1 MTPPNAEHSCPIVA
15 GAGAVPLYGPE
26 YESSLM
32 ALVMSATRSSRWIHD
47 THCWP
52 VPKGPPA
59 KSSKMGSLL
68 VFFLVGGLVW
78 GGRGGRLS
86 VVGFCLVVFAP
97 GCVLPCQPPRSL

>member
-1 MTPPNAEHSCPIVA
+1 MAPPNAEHSCPIVA
-15 GAGAVPLYGPE
+15 GAGAVPLYAPE

-32 ALVMSATRSSRWIHD
+32 ALVMSATRSSRWIQL

-59 KSSKMGSLL
+59 KSSKMGSLCG
-68 VFFLVGGLVW
+68 FFYCWRFGFAMGGGVL
-78 GGRGGRLS
+78 

-97 GCVLPCQPPRSL
+97 GCVLPF